1 MGMSAQANTAAA
13 KPSPYDAIAAHFQDD
28 MMEVNRLIIDHMDSS
43 VPLVKQVATYLI
55 AAGGK
60 RIRPLLTIAFSDLA
74 GSGSGNDN
82 AYKLGAAVEFI
93 HTATLLHDDVVDE
106 SAQRRGK
113 ASANQS
119 FGNKTPILVGDF
131 LFSRSFQLMVGTN
144 NIEALRILS
153 DAAAIIAEG
162 EVLQLSVHG
171 KLDIERDT
179 HLKVLEGKTAAL
191 FAAACE
197 SGALV
202 GGANNQTQQAAHNF
216 GLHMGLCFQ
225 IIDDL
230 IDYNETKESS
240 GKNQGDD
247 FFEGKITLPVFI
259 AYENGSDEEKSF
271 WQDVFKK
278 ETRDAKDFGKA
289 YALIKKHDALSKTYE
304 LAKEYHCSA
313 QKQLSSFKDTATN
326 KMLQALLDFTLNRH
340 F

>member
-1 MGMSAQANTAAA
+1 MSAHANTKST
-13 KPSPYDAIAAHFQDD
+13 KPSPYDAIAAHFQKD
-28 MMEVNRLIIDHMDSS
+28 MIEVNSLILNHMDSS

-74 GSGSGNDN
+74 GQVNDN

-106 SAQRRGK
+106 SDQRRGK

-144 NIEALRILS
+144 NIDALRILS

-197 SGALV
+197 SGALI
-202 GGANNQTQQAAHNF
+202 GSATAETQQAARNF

-230 IDYNETKESS
+230 IDYSETKESS

-247 FFEGKITLPVFI
+247 FYEGKITLPIFI
-259 AYENGSDEEKSF
+259 AFEHGNDDEKKFLE
-271 WQDVFKK
+271 DVFKK
-278 ETRDAKDFGKA
+278 EARDKNDFDKTF
-289 YALIKKHDALSKTYE
+289 ALIEKYDTLNKTYE
-304 LAKEYHCSA
+304 IAKDYHASA
-313 QKQLSSFKDTATN
+313 QAQLTNFAKSNTNEMLSS
-326 KMLQALLDFTLNRH
+326 LLDFTLNRH

>member
-1 MGMSAQANTAAA
+1 MAENIKDSVTAEFARV
-13 KPSPYDAIAAHFQDD
+13 D
-28 MMEVNRLIIDHMDSS
+28 EVIVELLQSDVEMVENIGHYIIN
-43 VPLVKQVATYLI
+43 
-55 AAGGK
+55 AGGK
-60 RIRPLLTIAFSDLA
+60 RMRPLLVLLSAKAL
-74 GSGSGNDN
+74 GSIED
-82 AYKLGAAVEFI
+82 AHIRFAAVVEFI

-113 ASANQS
+113 ASANQN

-202 GGANNQTQQAAHNF
+202 GDAGNETQQAARNF

-230 IDYNETKESS
+230 IKVR
-240 GKNQGDD
+240 
-247 FFEGKITLPVFI
+247 FVPLLEGK
-259 AYENGSDEEKSF
+259 ENK
-271 WQDVFKK
+271 
-278 ETRDAKDFGKA
+278 
-289 YALIKKHDALSKTYE
+289 
-304 LAKEYHCSA
+304 
-313 QKQLSSFKDTATN
+313 
-326 KMLQALLDFTLNRH
+326 
-340 F
+340 

>member
-1 MGMSAQANTAAA
+1 MNMSAKANTAAA
-13 KPSPYDAIAAHFQDD
+13 KPSPYDAIAAHFQND
-28 MMEVNRLIIDHMDSS
+28 MIEVNSLIINHMDSS

-74 GSGSGNDN
+74 GTVNDN

-113 ASANQS
+113 ASANQN

-202 GGANNQTQQAAHNF
+202 GDAGNETQQAARNF

-259 AYENGSDEEKSF
+259 AYENGSDEEKTF
-271 WQDVFKK
+271 WENVFRK
-278 ETRDAKDFGKA
+278 ETRDAEDFDKA
-289 YALIKKHDALSKTYE
+289 YTLIQKHDALNKTYE
-304 LAKEYHCSA
+304 IAKEYHASA
-313 QKQLSSFKDTATN
+313 QKQLSSFANSATN